1 MTMNSIN
8 TTPSTVDIE
17 SRLATQNQ
25 LAGTTPSGAA
35 AQPAGA
41 GGVQSFAQALLAA
54 QQGITLSGHA
64 LTRLSSR
71 QISLTEGDFARL
83 GDAMS
88 KASAKGARS
97 SLVLMDR
104 PNQSQVGLVVS
115 VPNRTVITALDTQ
128 GMKDNIFTN
137 IDSAM
142 VI

>member
-1 MTMNSIN
+1 MSSIN
-8 TTPSTVDIE
+8 PSASTVDIE
-17 SRLATQNQ
+17 SRLAAQNQ
-25 LAGTTPSGAA
+25 LAGTSPGAA
-35 AQPAGA
+35 GAAQSGSAPGN
-41 GGVQSFAQALLAA
+41 SFAQTLLAA

-71 QISLTEGDFARL
+71 QISLSESDYAKL

-104 PNQSQVGLVVS
+104 PDQTTVGLVVS
-115 VPNRTVITALDTQ
+115 VPNRTVITAVDTQ
-128 GMKDNIFTN
+128 GLKENIFTN

-142 VI
+142 II